1 MRRLL
6 LAALLLVLAVPSVAA
21 GQSEQGSRLDVID
34 ISGPLDRQAI
44 TFISDTIQQV
54 ADEGS
59 QAVIIEISSPGV
71 VADAAH
77 FEALRALI
85 ASPPLPAAM
94 WVGPAPAVAYGGVL
108 DLLAASQIPAAA
120 PGAHIGLAEP
130 TLVADRTDDT
140 TRLPVALSE
149 SILTVSG
156 PVEGLVEELSPAISQ
171 LIQDM
176 DGTIVDLSDGPHTLS
191 TLVPGPDGTVQPV
204 PVVFHKP
211 GFWSRFLRLAVT
223 PEAAFLFL
231 AAGLAIAAF
240 EFYAIGPGIA
250 AAMAAISLFLASYGV
265 WALPVRWWAMAL
277 TLVAWWALT
286 YAYQRGGAAVLTGV
300 GAVLMLVGG
309 LWYVDGAPQL
319 QMNPVVTLVIVA
331 VVVLFYTVAMPTVAR
346 SRFSTR
352 TIGRDHLVGS
362 QGVALV
368 DFDPDGEVEVAGA
381 RWKASAHR
389 EAGIERGDP
398 VRIAE
403 VDGLVLEV
411 EAVEASTDK
420 A

>member
-1 MRRLL
+1 M
-6 LAALLLVLAVPSVAA
+6 LLLVIATPSVAMA
-21 GQSEQGSRLDVID
+21 QADGGSRLDVID
-34 ISGPLDRQAI
+34 ISGALDRQAI
-44 TFISDTIQQV
+44 AFISDTIQEV
-54 ADEGS
+54 ADQGS

-71 VADAAH
+71 VADATD
-77 FEALRALI
+77 FESLRALI
-85 ASPPLPAAM
+85 ASPPVPVAV

-108 DLLAASQIPAAA
+108 DLLVASQIPAAA

-130 TLVADRTDDT
+130 TLVADRNDDT
-140 TRLPVALSE
+140 TDLPVALTE

-156 PVEGLVEELSPAISQ
+156 PVEGLVEELSPAIGQ

-176 DGTIVDLSDGPHTLS
+176 DGTVVQLSDGAHSLS
-191 TLVPGPDGTVQPV
+191 TLVPGPNGTVEPV

-211 GFWSRFLRLAVT
+211 GFWSRFLRLAIT

-231 AAGLAIAAF
+231 VAGLAVAAF

-250 AAMAAISLFLASYGV
+250 AGMAAISLFLASYGI

-286 YAYQRGGAAVLTGV
+286 YAYQRGGAAVLTGA
-300 GAVLMLVGG
+300 GAALMLVGG

-319 QMNPVVTLVIVA
+319 EMNPIVTLVIVA

-352 TIGRDHLVGS
+352 TIGRDHLIGS

-389 EAGIERGDP
+389 ESGIARRPGSNCRG
-398 VRIAE
+398 
-403 VDGLVLEV
+403 
-411 EAVEASTDK
+411 
-420 A
+420 

>member
-6 LAALLLVLAVPSVAA
+6 LAVFLLVLAVPLVASA
-21 GQSEQGSRLDVID
+21 QSDQPGRLDVID
-34 ISGPLDRQAI
+34 ISGVLDRQAV
-44 TFISDTIQQV
+44 TFISDTIRQV

-71 VADAAH
+71 VSAAPD

-85 ASPPLPAAM
+85 ASPPVPVAM

-120 PGAHIGLAEP
+120 PGARIGLAEP
-130 TLVADRTDDT
+130 TLVADRNDTATD
-140 TRLPVALSE
+140 LPVALSE

-176 DGTIVDLSDGPHTLS
+176 DGRVVDLADGPHTLS
-191 TLVPGPDGTVQPV
+191 TLVAGPNGTVEPV

-211 GFWSRFLRLAVT
+211 GFWSRFLRLAIT

-250 AAMAAISLFLASYGV
+250 AAMAAISLFLASYGI
-265 WALPVRWWAMAL
+265 WSLPVRWWAMGL
-277 TLVAWWALT
+277 TLMAWWALT
-286 YAYQRGGAAVLTGV
+286 YAYQRGGAAILTGF

-319 QMNPVVTLVIVA
+319 EMNPIVTLVIVA
-331 VVVLFYTVAMPTVAR
+331 VVILFYTVAMPTVAR

-352 TIGRDHLVGS
+352 TIGRDHLIGA

-381 RWKASAHR
+381 RWKAAAHR
-389 EAGIERGDP
+389 EAGIERGDT

-411 EAVEASTDK
+411 EPVDASSDRG
-420 A
+420 